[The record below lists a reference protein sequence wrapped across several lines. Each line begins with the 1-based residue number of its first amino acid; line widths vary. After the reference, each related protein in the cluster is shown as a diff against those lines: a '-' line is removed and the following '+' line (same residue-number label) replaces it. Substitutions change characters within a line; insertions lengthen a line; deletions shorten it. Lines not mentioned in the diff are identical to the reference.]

1 MKFPV
6 IDVGHGNVVALNRV
20 VAIVSPGSL
29 SITELMDEAKGRFK
43 LVDAT
48 KGKRTKSIIITD
60 SDHVILSPRM
70 VETLVQRAQR

>member
-29 SITELMDEAKGRFK
+29 PITKLMDEAKERFK